1 MEECSSFSTSS
12 PASAINWIF
21 DLSHLICVR
30 LNLRVVLICIS
41 LMIKDVVLFSGDSQ
55 WFGILPLR
63 IRCLGMCHIFTGV
76 IWFLWSSTAWVP
88 CIYWIWDPIPDLGLV
103 KMLSQSVRGLFV
115 FLVVYFFLIEALKF
129 YEVPF
134 GDSRFFSF
142 LLFFFWIFS
151 PFTFQMLS
159 QKFPIPTPALLSY
172 TLTPTSWPWLSPVLE
187 HIKFA
192 KPSVLSSQLWP
203 TRPYSATYTARD
215 RSSGGTD

>member
-1 MEECSSFSTSS
+1 MIWYSSVE
-12 PASAINWIF
+12 N
-21 DLSHLICVR
+21 
-30 LNLRVVLICIS
+30 S
-41 LMIKDVVLFSGDSQ
+41 LFRYVPHF
-55 WFGILPLR
+55 
-63 IRCLGMCHIFTGV
+63 FTGV

-142 LLFFFWIFS
+142 LLFFFGYFLHLHFKCYPKS
-151 PFTFQMLS
+151 SLYTP
-159 QKFPIPTPALLSY
+159 PALLSY

-203 TRPYSATYTARD
+203 TRPYSATYAAKD
-215 RSSGGTD
+215 RSTEGTG